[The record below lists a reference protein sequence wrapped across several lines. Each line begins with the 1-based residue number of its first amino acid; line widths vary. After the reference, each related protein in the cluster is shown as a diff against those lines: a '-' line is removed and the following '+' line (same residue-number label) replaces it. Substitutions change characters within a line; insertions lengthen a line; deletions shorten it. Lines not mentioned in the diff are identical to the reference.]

1 MTRTRRKNRTWEQ
14 KNKRRTSHQVGK
26 RLEIDSFKRQPRTMN
41 PLLKKSVLLR
51 TNKDYQRAERQ
62 LTLGGLLVLASVSY
76 SFMGLIYLGIVKI
89 VKSYVLQ
96 VYLRLFTLGFIKPL
110 NPTQMKEWSTW
121 RVLSRYTRVH
131 PIIAGIIVIMVIA
144 IAIIISEKG
153 RKTQEFIEAN
163 VDEDK
168 LEKAYEEV
176 KKKGSD
182 TYDR

>member
-1 MTRTRRKNRTWEQ
+1 MMRTRRRNRNWEQ

-26 RLEIDSFKRQPRTMN
+26 RLEIDSFKSQPKSMN
-41 PLLKKSVLLR
+41 PLLIGDVLLR
-51 TNKDYQRAERQ
+51 TNRDYRRAEIQ
-62 LTLGGLLVLASVSY
+62 QTLGALLLLASCSY
-76 SFMGLIYLGIVKI
+76 TFMGLIFLGFAKI

-96 VYLRLFTLGFIKPL
+96 VILNLTTLGFIDPL
-110 NPTQMKEWSTW
+110 TPNQMKEWSTW

-131 PIIAGIIVIMVIA
+131 PVIAGIIVIMVIA

-168 LEKAYEEV
+168 LEKAYEEA
-176 KKKGSD
+176 
-182 TYDR
+182 R